1 VDKLANIRE
10 TGSEEVSLKKAREA
24 LKDSLINYVGTDRS
38 TTRPLDMVNLKLAEL
53 EGKKKE
59 LFKIF
64 EAEEKLRKLSEQKN
78 RYEKKREVFNLA
90 RKVIEFRKNVE
101 EVKKKKRE
109 LVLIIKEAEKYEQ
122 ERETLSQQT
131 ELCNGVKKQYEA
143 YSKYAKDD
151 PGLINI
157 LYNKLEDA
165 LKEKERLCKKDW
177 GN

>member
-59 LFKIF
+59 LFKEKEKIF

-101 EVKKKKRE
+101 EVKRRKGTCLDYKRGGK
-109 LVLIIKEAEKYEQ
+109 I
-122 ERETLSQQT
+122 
-131 ELCNGVKKQYEA
+131 
-143 YSKYAKDD
+143 
-151 PGLINI
+151 
-157 LYNKLEDA
+157 
-165 LKEKERLCKKDW
+165 
-177 GN
+177 